1 MWNKIS
7 LKVSLYVLIAF
18 LTIPSVATIYINAVN
33 VLKENNELHQD
44 FINISAINSTLYK
57 INSDFT
63 NLHILITKSIVMKD
77 EYILI
82 SSLKINNNFL
92 KNLLLLNEQ
101 VSPYYNNELK
111 KNFSEIEV
119 IYKKYFLETIHLSS
133 ILIED
138 NDNYAENLLKLDIEK
153 YKFDTELNKLYH
165 SIEMVKDTYFL
176 YHVNIFAQSMKT
188 KSIVLVL
195 VFLLT
200 TIIAVLFLR
209 FKLLKRM
216 QNFLSYLNSLKN
228 GMAMDKELL
237 LSGNDELAQISKS
250 FNSLIHS
257 LKNNAKDMRDKD
269 RLLLEQSKLAQ
280 MGEMLNMIAHQWRQ
294 PLNALSASAIKL
306 SFQSDLDLLNKETV
320 EGTSRFIQ
328 KEVQKMSNIINDFM
342 EFNKPTSNS
351 EFFIIDAVNEVLK
364 VTKAQFKN
372 RAIILDVNVDTELKV
387 FHNIKSIEHVLLNI
401 LTNSK
406 DAFED
411 KKEISNKKIKIFTL
425 EDEHSISLHIEDNA
439 GGIAVDIID
448 KVFNAYFTTKEQGKG
463 TGIGLYMSKRMI
475 EDIKAASLVVQNIYN
490 GALFSIIF
498 KKEES

>member
-7 LKVSLYVLIAF
+7 LKISLYLLIAF
-18 LTIPSVATIYINAVN
+18 LTIPSIVTIYVNASSI
-33 VLKENNELHQD
+33 LRENNDLHQD
-44 FINISAINSTLYK
+44 FINITAINSTLYK
-57 INSDFT
+57 INSDFI
-63 NLHILITKSIVMKD
+63 NLHMLITKSIVMKD
-77 EYILI
+77 EYILT

-92 KNLLLLNEQ
+92 KNLFLLKEQ
-101 VSPYYNNELK
+101 VSPYNNNELK
-111 KNFSEIEV
+111 KIFSEIEV
-119 IYKKYFLETIHLSS
+119 TYRKYFLETIHLSS

-138 NDNYAENLLKLDIEK
+138 DDNYAENLLKLDTEK
-153 YKFDTELNKLYH
+153 HKFDTELNKLYH
-165 SIEMVKDTYFL
+165 NIEMAKDTYFL

-188 KSIVLVL
+188 RASILIF
-195 VFLLT
+195 VFLIS
-200 TIIAVLFLR
+200 TIIAVLFLK

-228 GMAMDKELL
+228 GKSIEKELL
-237 LSGNDELAQISKS
+237 LSGDDELAQISRS

-294 PLNALSASAIKL
+294 PLNVLSASAIKL

-320 EGTSRFIQ
+320 EDTSKFIQ
-328 KEVQKMSNIINDFM
+328 EEVQKMSNIINDFM

-364 VTKAQFKN
+364 VTEAQFKN

-411 KKEISNKKIKIFTL
+411 KKETSNKKIKIFSSQ
-425 EDEHSISLHIEDNA
+425 DNGSISLHIEDNA
-439 GGIAVDIID
+439 GGIPIDIIN

-475 EDIKAASLVVQNIYN
+475 EDIKESSLVVQNIDD

-498 KKEES
+498 KK

>member
-7 LKVSLYVLIAF
+7 LKISLYLLIAF
-18 LTIPSVATIYINAVN
+18 LTIPSIVTIYVNASSI
-33 VLKENNELHQD
+33 LRENNDLHQD

-57 INSDFT
+57 INSDFI
-63 NLHILITKSIVMKD
+63 NLHMLITKSIVMKD
-77 EYILI
+77 EYILT

-92 KNLLLLNEQ
+92 KNLFLLKEQ
-101 VSPYYNNELK
+101 VSPYNNNELK
-111 KNFSEIEV
+111 KIFSEIEV
-119 IYKKYFLETIHLSS
+119 TYRKYFLETIHLSS

-138 NDNYAENLLKLDIEK
+138 DDNYAENLLKLDTEK
-153 YKFDTELNKLYH
+153 HKFDTELNKLYH
-165 SIEMVKDTYFL
+165 NIEMAKDTYFL

-188 KSIVLVL
+188 RASILIF
-195 VFLLT
+195 VFLLS
-200 TIIAVLFLR
+200 TIIAVLFLK

-228 GMAMDKELL
+228 GKSIEKELL
-237 LSGNDELAQISKS
+237 LSGDDELAQISRS

-294 PLNALSASAIKL
+294 PLNVLSASAIKL

-320 EGTSRFIQ
+320 EDTSKFIQ
-328 KEVQKMSNIINDFM
+328 EEVQKMSNIINDFM

-364 VTKAQFKN
+364 VTEAQFKN

-411 KKEISNKKIKIFTL
+411 KKETSNKKIKIFSSQ
-425 EDEHSISLHIEDNA
+425 DNGSISLHIEDNA
-439 GGIAVDIID
+439 GGIPIDIIN

-475 EDIKAASLVVQNIYN
+475 EDIKESSLVVQNIDD

-498 KKEES
+498 KK